1 MQIKNK
7 VFKPI
12 FSLIYIAKDIL
23 NYTMGLFKRKE
34 KEAEKII
41 SASIPQVPKLP
52 ELPRLDGLPKI
63 PQRKTLS
70 KLPSYPLSPLG
81 KKFSQNTIKEA
92 ITGKKIGDEGFDEND
107 FAHEDDEQM
116 IQKPS
121 INPLGIDFDE
131 DESEEI
137 TTKDEPVFI
146 RIDKFEES
154 LKTFEKTKKQISD
167 IGEVLK
173 DIKKIKEEEEKELQQ
188 WEKEILSIK
197 KKIEKIDKDIFSK
210 IQ

>member
-1 MQIKNK
+1 
-7 VFKPI
+7 
-12 FSLIYIAKDIL
+12 
-23 NYTMGLFKRKE
+23 MGLFKRKE

-41 SASIPQVPKLP
+41 STSVPQVPKLP

-63 PQRKTLS
+63 PQKKGIS
-70 KLPSYPLSPLG
+70 KLPSYPSNPLG
-81 KKFSQNTIKEA
+81 IKFSQNIIKEA
-92 ITGKKIGDEGFDEND
+92 VTGKKSGDEGFDEND

-154 LKTFEKTKKQISD
+154 LKTFEKAKKQNSD
-167 IGEVLK
+167 NGEVLK

-188 WEKEILSIK
+188 WEKEILSVK
-197 KKIEKIDKDIFSK
+197 SQIEKIDRDVFSK
-210 IQ
+210 I